1 MQFTIRHPFRRTI
14 LAAAVCG
21 GLSPALASADQTM
34 IVFDASGSMW
44 GQIDG
49 KTKIEIA
56 RDTMREVLGKV
67 PAGTALGLTAYGHRQ
82 KGSCADIEVIQP
94 AEPGTGARIA
104 EIVGRINPKGKTPLS
119 QAVRQA
125 AEAMNYTESKAT
137 VILVTDGIE
146 TCDADPCALGEELAR
161 LGVEFTAHVV
171 GFGLS
176 DAEGRQVACLAEA
189 TGGSYL
195 DARNAS
201 DLATALTQTVAAP
214 AEAPAPASL
223 PTATITVPDEVPQGT
238 RFEIA
243 YEGPNGRYDD
253 IHIALTR
260 MDDGKYLRTVRIDPA
275 GAPLRA
281 VAPADIGEYELR
293 YWFREGGAVIGRA
306 ILNVVEASVL
316 FDAPETVEQG
326 TRVRVAWKGPG
337 APRDDIQFARPGAEP
352 NRPLF
357 SARVPSDASPVTLD
371 VPVEPG
377 DYELRYYSAADG
389 AIIGT
394 APITVIEKAIVIT
407 PPEAVEAGTV
417 FHVAWDGPASPR
429 DDIQLAAIGSDPG
442 KHLDT
447 VRVRSDGKPVRLNAP
462 VEPGDYELRY
472 WSGASREVLH
482 TVALTVMPVVVA
494 LDAPEEIEGG
504 TRFRIAWE
512 GPGAPRDDI
521 QITRPGDDPGK
532 HLFTVRV
539 PQDGKPV
546 TLDSPVEPGD
556 HELRYWSGAGREV
569 LATRPIRVVA
579 PTVSIDAPDTAEG
592 GRRIRIGWTGPGTPR
607 DDIQIARASDEDGKA
622 IHSVRVTQDRKPVL
636 LQLPVEAG
644 EYELRYW
651 TAPSR
656 TVLHRV
662 AITVVA
668 PQVTMKPT
676 GPVTAGETFTV
687 EWTGP
692 GEPRDDIQ
700 VAKPGSEPGAH
711 ETTIRVTSDGRPVKL
726 KAPAAPGA
734 YELRYW
740 SAPNR
745 AVVES
750 VLLTVD

>member
-1 MQFTIRHPFRRTI
+1 MQVTFSSPFRRMI
-14 LAAAVCG
+14 LVSAVCG
-21 GLSPALASADQTM
+21 GLVPSVASAEQTM

-56 RDTMREVLGKV
+56 RDTMRDVLGKV
-67 PAGTALGLTAYGHRQ
+67 PPGTALGLTAYGHRQ
-82 KGSCADIEVIQP
+82 KGNCADIEVILP
-94 AEPGTGARIA
+94 PEAGTGARIA
-104 EIVGRINPKGKTPLS
+104 DIVGRINPKGKTPLS

-125 AEAMNYTESKAT
+125 AEAMKYTEAKAT

-161 LGVEFTAHVV
+161 LGVDFTAHVV

-201 DLATALTQTVAAP
+201 DLETALSQTVAAP
-214 AEAPAPASL
+214 AEPPAPASL
-223 PTATITVPDEVPQGT
+223 PTATISVPDEVPQGT

-253 IHIALTR
+253 IHIALDR
-260 MDDGKYLRTVRIDPA
+260 MDDGKYLRTVRIDPD

-293 YWFREGGAVIGRA
+293 YWYREGGAVIGRA
-306 ILNVVEASVL
+306 TLNVVEAAVL

-326 TRVRVAWKGPG
+326 TRVRVGWKGPG
-337 APRDDIQFARPGAEP
+337 APRDDIQIARPGAEP
-352 NRPLF
+352 TRYLF
-357 SARVPSDASPVTLD
+357 TARVPSDGGPVTLD
-371 VPVEPG
+371 VPVELG
-377 DYELRYYSAADG
+377 DYELRYYSTVDG
-389 AIIGT
+389 VILGT
-394 APITVIEKAIVIT
+394 APITVVEKAIVIT

-417 FHVAWDGPASPR
+417 FNVAWDGPASPR
-429 DDIQLAAIGSDPG
+429 DDIQLAAIGADPG

-482 TVALTVMPVVVA
+482 TVGLTVMPVLVE
-494 LDAPEEIEGG
+494 LDAPDEIEGG
-504 TRFRIAWE
+504 TRFKVTWE

-521 QITRPGDDPGK
+521 QIARPGDDAGK

-539 PQDGKPV
+539 PQDRKPV

-556 HELRYWSGAGREV
+556 YELRYWSGAGREV
-569 LATRPIRVVA
+569 LAMRPIRIMA
-579 PTVSIDAPDTAEG
+579 PTVSIEAPDSAEG

-607 DDIQIARASDEDGKA
+607 DDIQIARPSDEDGKA
-622 IHSVRVTQDRKPVL
+622 IHSTRITQDRKPLL
-636 LQLPVEAG
+636 LQMPVEAG
-644 EYELRYW
+644 DYELRYW
-651 TAPSR
+651 TAPTR

-662 AITVVA
+662 PITVVA
-668 PQVTMKPT
+668 PQVTMKPA
-676 GPVTAGETFTV
+676 GPVKAGATFTV

-692 GEPRDDIQ
+692 GESRDDIQ
-700 VAKPGSEPGAH
+700 VSKPGSDPGAH

-726 KAPAAPGA
+726 KAPAAPGT

-740 SAPNR
+740 SGPNR
-745 AVVES
+745 TVVET
-750 VLLTVD
+750 VPITVD